1 MAYTDFDIKRIENQF
16 QLVLIEDQDL
26 FSHVQE
32 VDVSD
37 FLETLL
43 KTNVPLAQAIGTE
56 KAKSELI
63 TINVMLELKR
73 QRNIGLF
80 SGIEFS
86 VDKAE
91 GLNGFCDFLISKF
104 PEQLFVKAPVIAIVE
119 AKNENIIA
127 GLGQCA
133 AEMIAARIFNA
144 RENQPYETIYGAVTT
159 GHSWKFLKLEA
170 NHLMIDLED
179 YYIKNP
185 RKIVAILSAM
195 VN

>member
-16 QLVLIEDQDL
+16 QLILIENQDL
-26 FSHVQE
+26 FSHVEE
-32 VDVSD
+32 VAISS
-37 FLETLL
+37 FLDTLL

-63 TINVMLELKR
+63 IINIMLELKR
-73 QRNIGLF
+73 QCNIGLF
-80 SGIEFS
+80 SGVEFS

-91 GLNGFCDFLISKF
+91 GLNGFCDFLISKSS
-104 PEQLFVKAPVIAIVE
+104 EQLFIKAPVITIVE
-119 AKNENIIA
+119 AKNENII
-127 GLGQCA
+127 GGVGQCA

-159 GHSWKFLKLEA
+159 GHAWKFLKLET
-170 NHLMIDLED
+170 NYLMIDLED

-185 RKIVAILSAM
+185 GKIVAILSTM
-195 VN
+195 VM